1 MNAAPRKTMRQSKKK
16 LRIKSKALPRVK
28 ILTKLRIRYGS
39 MKLKI
44 LSVSVD
50 KKSWKQIKIK
60 ITRTLQIDNHN

>member
-1 MNAAPRKTMRQSKKK
+1 MNAAPRKTMPQSKKK

-44 LSVSVD
+44 L
-50 KKSWKQIKIK
+50 
-60 ITRTLQIDNHN
+60 